1 MIPYDELVAALQEWR
16 AQKGLGVATARATRT
31 SGQVAAAPPPYAPP
45 PPQPGRGSGS
55 PPAAPPPP
63 RRGRGGGWLAA
74 PPAAVVISR
83 PVMDDYENADGTE
96 IRDGALEDEIDVDA
110 EAVDVIDEQLD
121 EE

>member
-55 PPAAPPPP
+55 FAA
-63 RRGRGGGWLAA
+63 A
-74 PPAAVVISR
+74 PAAVVISR